1 MSEYKDRF
9 LELVKTI
16 ERPGFDKLMEFV
28 NKSDFFTAPAST
40 RFHGSVPEG
49 LLIHSLN
56 VYDLF
61 IQKCESPVFKELL
74 GDLPDDSKKI
84 MALFHDIC
92 KTYFYTTEF
101 RNKKIYSETG
111 SKRDEQGRFDWKS
124 VPAYTVKDM
133 IPYGH
138 GEKSVMMLEQ
148 YINLTP
154 VERYAIRWHMGYTEP
169 KENWN
174 TLSAAMEKY
183 PAILAL
189 HEADLEATHILEK
202 DLVAE

>member
-1 MSEYKDRF
+1 MSEYRDRF

-49 LLIHSLN
+49 LLIQL
-56 VYDLF
+56 
-61 IQKCESPVFKELL
+61 PVFKELL